1 MQNMFSRLRAFTRAH
16 KAMGIKQ
23 NKQVMRGQKLTIALR
38 TGGQGH
44 PTPIHIL
51 TPTPTHTNIHKKSY
65 ESFFR
70 HFET

>member
-1 MQNMFSRLRAFTRAH
+1 MQNMFSRLRAFTRAY

-44 PTPIHIL
+44 PTPIH
-51 TPTPTHTNIHKKSY
+51 PNPYSHAHKHTQK
-65 ESFFR
+65 EL
-70 HFET
+70 